1 MTIQSKHRFIRNY
14 FNATESSKFRKTKGV
29 LNFGQMVDRKLTELP
44 VKRAE
49 LSEKSLIQP
58 IAMNGKKKGV
68 FLTEE
73 NRMNGS
79 MGFGEQKIKGACEF
93 NKQIDRGSS
102 IYNTNNLTMGLNYNP
117 SLKSVKSSHVPSI
130 NFDKLVGR
138 EQHSQQLKALMEF
151 KRYEYCRD
159 TRYDLRSSSG
169 GVPFD
174 KMLPRDRSNVGFIE
188 LLEPVRVIINWR
200 EPSGRIGGISA
211 GRLIICLM
219 WTPSLERLSGGPNCI
234 RG

>member
-1 MTIQSKHRFIRNY
+1 MHRFIRNY

-29 LNFGQMVDRKLTELP
+29 LNFGQMIDRKLTELP
-44 VKRAE
+44 IKRAE

-73 NRMNGS
+73 NRMKGS

-117 SLKSVKSSHVPSI
+117 SLKSLKNNHVPSI

-159 TRYDLRSSSG
+159 TRYDPRSSSG

-174 KMLPRDRSNVGFIE
+174 KMLPRDRPTVAFGE
-188 LLEPVRVIINWR
+188 QPEPVRVVAYGR
-200 EPSGRIGGISA
+200 EPSERIGGTSV
-211 GRLIICLM
+211 GRLIIFSM
-219 WTPSLERLSGGPNCI
+219 WKPSSERLSGVPNCI